1 MTIRTALRTLAVA
14 GLTIA
19 ISGLGAGSS
28 RAAAPELGQHD
39 VRALSVDRPVAP
51 AAPASEIPAI
61 CKQKKN
67 IVCASLAERTLRYF
81 ENGEEQLSTPV
92 IYGRPGYETPKGTWQ
107 ITAKTP
113 DQWWSYPYKVYM
125 PWGMKFDPKVGLYI
139 HYSSGFALNSD
150 SYVGSHGCIQTR
162 DWEVTKKLYDRAVVG
177 TTVHV
182 Y

>member
-14 GLTIA
+14 GLTVVIGG
-19 ISGLGAGSS
+19 IGTGAS
-28 RAAAPELGQHD
+28 RAAAPELGKHEITSAVGSQ
-39 VRALSVDRPVAP
+39 AAAP
-51 AAPASEIPAI
+51 AAPAAELPAI

-67 IVCASLAERTLRYF
+67 IVCASLTDRTLRYF
-81 ENGEEQLSTPV
+81 ENGEEKLTTPV

-107 ITAKTP
+107 ITAKSP

-125 PWGMKFDPKVGLYI
+125 PWGMKFDPKIGFYI

-150 SYVGSHGCIQTR
+150 TYIGSHGCIQTR
-162 DWEVTKKLYDRAVVG
+162 DWEATKKLYEQAPVG